1 MALSVDEYVSDLR
14 RRKEH
19 IKKGGSKTV
28 QEKLHQRGMLTAR
41 ERIDVLLD
49 PGTFVETDMFVTHHC
64 VAADMAG
71 KEIPAEGIITGY
83 GEIDGRPVYLYSQD
97 FSAGGGALGRWGA
110 RKLCKIMDLAYQ
122 KRCPIIGMAHS
133 SGARFQELLRGDGG
147 SGTGFG
153 EQFYRIALYSGV
165 IPQISLFMGDNSG
178 GGVYGPGM
186 SDVVIATKQS
196 NMFISG
202 PGPVESVIGEKVT
215 AEELGSAKMHATVS
229 GTVHVLAD
237 DDIDALKKARKV
249 LAYLPL
255 NNAEDPPI
263 KDTGDDPQRLCPE
276 LNDVVPI
283 EPRKV
288 YDMHKV
294 IEVIVDKGDF
304 FEIHRDYVKNIIVGF
319 ARFANQSVGIVA
331 SNPQHFAGAITE
343 SAARKAARFVRFCD
357 LFNIPIVYLVDSPGY
372 MIGKEQERAGIL
384 SRGTTFLF
392 ATSEATVPKIT
403 MIIRKSIAA
412 SMLAMGSLVLGADIV
427 FAWPMADLVALDPE
441 ALAKIIYASE
451 LKKAQ
456 DPERLLKER
465 VADAK
470 KEIGDIYE
478 SASWQN
484 VNDIIEPAETRVA
497 IIRALKM
504 TKGKVLNRPQKKYS
518 NIPL

>member
-1 MALSVDEYVSDLR
+1 MPSSVDDFVDNLR

-19 IKKGGSKTV
+19 IKKGGALSV
-28 QEKLHQRGMLTAR
+28 QKKPHQVGMLTAR
-41 ERIDVLLD
+41 ERLEAILD
-49 PGTFVETDMFVTHHC
+49 PDTFVETDLFVTHHC
-64 VAADMAG
+64 VSADMEG
-71 KEIPAEGIITGY
+71 KEVPAEGIITGY
-83 GEIDGRPVYLYSQD
+83 GEIDARPVYVYSYD

-122 KRCPIIGMAHS
+122 KRCPIIGINHS

-165 IPQISLFMGDNSG
+165 IPQISLFLGTNSG

-202 PGPVESVIGEKVT
+202 PGPVESVLGEKVT
-215 AEELGSAKMHATVS
+215 PEELGSARMHATVS
-229 GTVHVLAD
+229 GAVHVLAD
-237 DDIDALKKARKV
+237 DDMDALNKCREL

-255 NNAEDPPI
+255 NNHDEAPI
-263 KDTGDDPQRLCPE
+263 KDTGDNAQRLCPQ
-276 LNDVVPI
+276 LNEVVPM
-283 EPRKV
+283 EPRKI
-288 YDMHKV
+288 YDMH
-294 IEVIVDKGDF
+294 EVIQLIVDHGDF

-319 ARFANQSVGIVA
+319 GRFSGQSVGIVA
-331 SNPQHFAGAITE
+331 SNPQYLAGAVTE
-343 SAARKAARFVRFCD
+343 SAARKAARFIRFSD
-357 LFNIPIVYLVDSPGY
+357 LFNIPIVYLVDSPAF
-372 MIGKEQERAGIL
+372 MVGKDQERAGIL

-392 ATSEATVPKIT
+392 ATAEATVPKIT
-403 MIIRKSIAA
+403 VIIRKSIAA
-412 SMLAMGSLVLGADIV
+412 SMLAMGSLALGADIV

-441 ALAKIIYASE
+441 ALAKIIYSRE
-451 LKKAQ
+451 LREAQ
-456 DPERLLKER
+456 DPESLLRKRTE
-465 VADAK
+465 DAK
-470 KEIGDIYE
+470 KEIGDIYA

-484 VNDIIEPAETRVA
+484 VNDIIEPAETRLA

-504 TKGKVLNRPQKKYS
+504 TKGKIIHRPQKKYS